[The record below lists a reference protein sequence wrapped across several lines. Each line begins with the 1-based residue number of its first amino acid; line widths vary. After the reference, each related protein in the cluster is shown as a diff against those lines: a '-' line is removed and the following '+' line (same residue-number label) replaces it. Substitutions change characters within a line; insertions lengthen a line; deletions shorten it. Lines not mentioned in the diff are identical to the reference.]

1 MEILKEYFFS
11 KYFSSFGYVV
21 AALQVPALVT
31 FAAVTGAL
39 KASERRTFRCDVS
52 DCRDDCL
59 GSYDEKYNSAFP
71 LYGFVLSCFAPLVIV
86 SIAYSWCFVKSRV
99 DEIEA
104 AMKSD
109 PENPRR
115 RPRVTTRRIFSS
127 YFIHL
132 LVRLVIGVVFAVL
145 QNRVFF
151 VSEVL
156 YASEFPTDFVCLC
169 STTAVKPTANSTS
182 FNATRVYPS
191 NCDNSVGSDLATWA
205 KGIWFVNILFAS
217 LVFVEICYLSVRAL
231 KSNAFTFDS
240 EFCLNHFLGKSTTPV
255 ALPDFTFRLRTRVR
269 EDTEYLEPLIASGTQ
284 SDEDRALD
292 DTFVDL
298 IIYTGRAEHQFGSSL
313 TRREIYDIYLK
324 PQHGSIAIKTL
335 DELFLPNADTQDPR
349 KILIVGRPGIGK
361 SLLCTKLWRNWSK
374 NKMLCDSNKGFE
386 HVFLFQFRWFNS
398 GSTAEKK
405 ISLKQLLSR
414 VCPDNQIDSD
424 TFQFILDNPDR
435 VLLMFDGLDEF
446 KHHERC
452 LEDERAEAGNGPTE
466 EMQFSALYVKLVRSK
481 QLAGATVL
489 TTCRTTE
496 VQSVEGLTFDRKV
509 EIIGFTP
516 DKVHEYVR
524 KFFAHNTQTMDKI
537 WLHISSNPELLS
549 LCYIP
554 VNSFIVCSLLEKW
567 IALDEQDSESSLPKT
582 TTEVYTGALRLFI
595 FKHHP
600 EFKGKTLTKRYL
612 MGNTGSFSDSVEKML
627 SQLGSKA
634 GIEARQLLF
643 DSTQVQGMEN
653 CGLLNC
659 LPDREVSPYNYTS
672 HFCFLHLTLQELLAA
687 REIAKMSPSDLSTF
701 ISTNASDPKWHLVI
715 QFVAGLLRGQQNEAV
730 NTFTSLL
737 LDCLTTQLKFED
749 GRQKTL
755 LMLKCLYEY
764 NDETTVKEAASE
776 LELPMNHMFIND
788 MNFSRCQVTPVEC
801 TAIVYFVKNLK
812 MRTKLDLCLNSI
824 GDQGVSHLCDA
835 LKNANCKLTKLDLSQ
850 NSITDQG
857 VSHLCDALK
866 NANCKLTKLDLWGNS
881 ITDQGVSHLC
891 DALKNVNCKLTKL
904 DLSGN
909 STTDQGVSHLCDAL
923 KNVNCKLTKLNL
935 KYNSIT
941 DQGVSHLCDTLKT
954 ANCKLTKLD
963 LSCINSITDQ
973 GVSHLCDALKNVNC
987 KLTKL
992 ELSHNIITDQGVSH
1006 LCDALINVNCKLT
1019 QFNLNSNSITDQG
1032 VSHLCDALQNV
1043 NCKLTKLNLKY
1054 NSITD
1059 QGVSHLC
1066 DTLKTANCKL
1076 TKLDLSCINS
1086 ITDQGVSHL
1095 CDALKNVNCKLTKL
1109 ELSHNSITDQG
1120 VSHLGDALKNAN
1132 CKLAQLDLWDDSVTD
1147 QGVSHLCDALKNVNC
1162 KLTKLELSHNSIT
1175 DQGVSHLCD
1184 ALINVN
1190 CKLTKLDLSQNSI
1203 TDQGVSHLG
1212 DALKNAN
1219 CKLAQLDLWDNS
1231 VTDQGVS
1238 HLCDALKNVN
1248 CKLTELDLGDNSI
1261 TDQGKREVHESNA
1274 QRNAPCQLYL

>member
-1 MEILKEYFFS
+1 MEILKEYFFA

-39 KASERRTFRCDVS
+39 RTSERRTFRCDVS

-59 GSYDEKYNSAFP
+59 GSYDEKYNSVCA
-71 LYGFVLSCFAPLVIV
+71 LYGFVLLCFAPLVIV
-86 SIAYSWCFVKSRV
+86 SIAYSWCCVKSRV
-99 DEIEA
+99 AKIEA

-109 PENPRR
+109 PENPRP
-115 RPRVTTRRIFSS
+115 RPRVTTRRVFIS

-145 QNRVFF
+145 QNRVFYA
-151 VSEVL
+151 SEVL
-156 YASEFPTDFVCLC
+156 YASAFPTQFVCLVC
-169 STTAVKPTANSTS
+169 GTQAVEPTANSTG
-182 FNATRVYPS
+182 FNATHLYPS
-191 NCDNSVGSDLATWA
+191 SGTVNCDNSVGSDLATWA

-231 KSNAFTFDS
+231 RRNAFSIDS
-240 EFCLNHFLGKSTTPV
+240 EFCLNHFFGQSRAPV
-255 ALPDFTFRLRTRVR
+255 TVRDSTFRLRMRVR
-269 EDTEYLEPLIASGTQ
+269 EDTDHLEPLIASGTEN
-284 SDEDRALD
+284 SEDKALD
-292 DTFVDL
+292 DIFVDL
-298 IIYTGRAEHQFGSSL
+298 VIYTGRAEHDFGSSSK
-313 TRREIYDIYLK
+313 RHEIYDLYLK
-324 PQHGSIAIKTL
+324 PQHGSLAIKKL
-335 DELFLPNADTQDPR
+335 DELFIPNKDTDDPR
-349 KILIVGRPGIGK
+349 KILVIGRAGIGK
-361 SLLCTKLWRNWSK
+361 SFLCAKLSRDWSNDQK
-374 NKMLCDSNKGFE
+374 RSCLSLRLSHDRFKFFFHFK
-386 HVFLFQFRWFNS
+386 FRWFNS
-398 GSTAEKK
+398 ETREKL
-405 ISLKQLLSR
+405 SLKQLLNT
-414 VCPDNQIDSD
+414 VYPEGNINDEV
-424 TFQFILDNPDR
+424 FQYILDKPEK
-435 VLLMFDGLDEF
+435 VLLVFDGLDEF
-446 KHHERC
+446 KRRDSC
-452 LEDERAEAGNGPTE
+452 LEDEQAQAGNSPVE
-466 EMQFSALYVKLVRSK
+466 EMHFSALYVKLVKGK
-481 QLAGATVL
+481 QLSGATVL
-489 TTCRTTE
+489 TTCRPNV
-496 VQSVEGLTFDRKV
+496 VQSVESLKFHRKV
-509 EIIGFTP
+509 EIMGFTP
-516 DKVHEYVR
+516 EKVQEYVR
-524 KFFAHNTQTMDKI
+524 KHCAYNTETSNKI

-627 SQLGSKA
+627 SQLGSLAKA

-659 LPDREVSPYNYTS
+659 LPVREVSPYNYTS

-701 ISTNASDPKWHLVI
+701 ISTNVSDPKWHLVI

-730 NTFTSLL
+730 NSFTSLL
-737 LDCLTTQLKFED
+737 LDCLTTQLKSED
-749 GRQKTL
+749 GRQKAL

-776 LELPMNHMFIND
+776 LELHENHKLVND
-788 MNFSRCQVTPVEC
+788 LYFSECQVTPVEC

-812 MRTKLDLCLNSI
+812 RPTVLNLKDNSV

-835 LKNANCKLTKLDLSQ
+835 LKNVNCNLTKLNLSR
-850 NSITDQG
+850 
-857 VSHLCDALK
+857 
-866 NANCKLTKLDLWGNS
+866 NS

-904 DLSGN
+904 DLSSN
-909 STTDQGVSHLCDAL
+909 SITGQGVSHLCDAL
-923 KNVNCKLTKLNL
+923 KDV
-935 KYNSIT
+935 
-941 DQGVSHLCDTLKT
+941 
-954 ANCKLTKLD
+954 NCKLTKLD
-963 LSCINSITDQ
+963 LHFNSITDQ

-992 ELSHNIITDQGVSH
+992 NLSM
-1006 LCDALINVNCKLT
+1006 
-1019 QFNLNSNSITDQG
+1019 
-1032 VSHLCDALQNV
+1032 
-1043 NCKLTKLNLKY
+1043 
-1054 NSITD
+1054 
-1059 QGVSHLC
+1059 
-1066 DTLKTANCKL
+1066 
-1076 TKLDLSCINS
+1076 NS

-1109 ELSHNSITDQG
+1109 DLSVNSITEQG
-1120 VSHLGDALKNAN
+1120 VSHLCDALKNVN
-1132 CKLAQLDLWDDSVTD
+1132 CKLTKLGLTYNSITD

-1162 KLTKLELSHNSIT
+1162 KLTKLDLSHNSI
-1175 DQGVSHLCD
+1175 
-1184 ALINVN
+1184 
-1190 CKLTKLDLSQNSI
+1190 
-1203 TDQGVSHLG
+1203 
-1212 DALKNAN
+1212 
-1219 CKLAQLDLWDNS
+1219 
-1231 VTDQGVS
+1231 TDQGVS

-1248 CKLTELDLGDNSI
+1248 CKLTKLDLNFDSI
-1261 TDQGKREVHESNA
+1261 TDQRVSHLCDALKNVNCKLTELNLRYNSITGQGVSHLCDALKNANCKLTKLDLWGNSIGDQGVSHLCDALKNVNCKLTKLDLVLNGNITDRGKRELHESNA